1 MSNIVIYGFTGC
13 EPCEDAERWMNQQG
27 IEYEKKDIIDG
38 FDAYPIIDIGDRRV
52 VGFSDTVKQL
62 IIEEVKSNG

>member
-1 MSNIVIYGFTGC
+1 MITIHGFTGC
-13 EPCEDAERWMNQQG
+13 GPCEDAERWMNQQG

-38 FDAYPIIDIGDRRV
+38 VDVYPVIDIGDRRV

-62 IIEEVKSNG
+62 IKMEVTKQ